1 MKVYIHV
8 IVSAILF
15 KQHCW
20 EPDKVFCSC
29 GTWRHKVL
37 QTERQQGGSQ
47 ACEKIIKDTD
57 SSMFLKWPIYTQ
69 LQKKPTSHFWGNYG

>member
-15 KQHCW
+15 KQHCR
-20 EPDKVFCSC
+20 EPDEVFCSC

-57 SSMFLKWPIYTQ
+57 SSMFLK
-69 LQKKPTSHFWGNYG
+69 